1 MNTHRFIA
9 ESRETARAA
18 QAKARRWHARLVEIE
33 AFCTGAGLVITGL
46 LLAAVYCLVTH
57 QVPA

>member
-9 ESRETARAA
+9 ESREAARAA
-18 QAKARRWHARLVEIE
+18 QAKARRWHARMVEFE
-33 AFCTGAGLVITGL
+33 AFCTGGGLVLTGL
-46 LLAAVYCLVTH
+46 LLAFAYCLVTH